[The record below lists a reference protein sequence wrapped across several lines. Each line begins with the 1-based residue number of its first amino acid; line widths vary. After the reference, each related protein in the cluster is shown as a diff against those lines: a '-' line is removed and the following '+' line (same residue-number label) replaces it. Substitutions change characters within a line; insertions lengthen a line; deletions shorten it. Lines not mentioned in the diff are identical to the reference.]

1 MVGSAIEF
9 QLPVQVDGEAIGQLT
24 MHVVPNQPVALHL
37 KELVSLFD
45 AQIEPEALA
54 ALNASS
60 SIDQYITFE
69 RLREAG
75 IDIRYDAA
83 RDQIRLAVDQ
93 P

>member
-1 MVGSAIEF
+1 
-9 QLPVQVDGEAIGQLT
+9 

-37 KELVSLFD
+37 KELVSLF
-45 AQIEPEALA
+45 ATQIDPQELQ

-60 SIDQYITFE
+60 NIDQYISFE

-83 RDQIRLAVDQ
+83 RDQIKLAVEQ